1 MNRKHVA
8 IVSFLGALAIFGL
21 LMFAL
26 FHGSPNAQSTASAAP
41 TTQPKSGG
49 PTASSSS
56 LMGNNDSHGVVA
68 DQGQATTTAATK
80 TGASASVSKTAKP
93 DIYAQH
99 ARDME
104 KQRLA
109 EELSEAAKTEQ
120 ARVLAYDAPL
130 GKGNYRPSLPTAG
143 NTAAAETTPP
153 ASANAPAA
161 RSTAPARVA
170 SASGGSSRA
179 AQARAASGQTMAAVQ
194 QPAGPDVGYLR
205 YGRIAPRSP
214 DEIKKGSVI
223 PAVLLTAINSN
234 LPGHV
239 TAQVSENV
247 YDSETGA
254 TLLIPA
260 GSRLF
265 GTYSANVKYGQDR
278 AVVVWSHLIFPD
290 GSTLLLEN
298 QMGTD
303 AAGQSGFHDLR
314 KGNFLRILGANF
326 LFSIVGAGQQAFEA
340 RLQNGISN
348 SASTTSALGNIV
360 SGAAGL
366 AAGNAATSA
375 AGVFNN
381 QNASVAPT
389 LIIRAG
395 YRFNVLLAKDIVLK
409 PWRGK

>member
-1 MNRKHVA
+1 MTRKHVA
-8 IVSFLGALAIFGL
+8 MVAFLGSLAVFGL

-26 FHGSPNAQSTASAAP
+26 FHSSPDTQAAASAAP
-41 TTQPKSGG
+41 AAQPKSGG

-56 LMGNNDSHGVVA
+56 LMGDSSGHGMVA
-68 DQGQATTTAATK
+68 DQGQTTMPTATK
-80 TGASASVSKTAKP
+80 SGSMSTSVSANAKP

-120 ARVLAYDAPL
+120 KRVLAYDSPL
-130 GKGNYRPSLPTAG
+130 RKGNYRPSLATAG
-143 NTAAAETTPP
+143 NGDTARTRTEAPATTP
-153 ASANAPAA
+153 AANVAAP
-161 RSTAPARVA
+161 
-170 SASGGSSRA
+170 SRE
-179 AQARAASGQTMAAVQ
+179 ARAAGTAHPHAEGQDMAAVQ
-194 QPAGPDVGYLR
+194 QSAGPDVGYLR

-223 PAVLLTAINSN
+223 PAVLLTPINSN
-234 LPGHV
+234 LPGNV

-247 YDSETGA
+247 YDSKTGG
-254 TLLIPA
+254 TLLIPT

-278 AVVVWSHLIFPD
+278 AVVLWSHLIFPD
-290 GSTLLLEN
+290 GSTLLLED

-303 AAGQSGFHDLR
+303 ASGQSGFHDIR
-314 KGNFLRILGANF
+314 QGNFLRILGANF

-340 RLQNGISN
+340 RLQSGISG
-348 SASTTSALGNIV
+348 SASTTSALGNLV

-409 PWRGK
+409 PWRGQ